1 MKYYM
6 SAVLLLFASA
16 CSSNQEATHQDHER
30 SSQTSTALKHSGLS
44 VPLAIKAEHKH
55 LHHELEAAVASGG
68 TTATR
73 AREVAAILLPHFE
86 EEEAY
91 AMPPLG
97 LLESMARKE
106 PLDQAHVQAAI
117 GMADRLRDEYGKMLK
132 EHEVMTVALRKLA
145 AAARDEDKREQAA
158 FAESLIMHAQNEEQV
173 LYPATL
179 VIGDYLRLQRASRQA
194 D

>member
-1 MKYYM
+1 M
-6 SAVLLLFASA
+6 SAVLLLFAAA
-16 CSSNQEATHQDHER
+16 CSSNQQATQQVHNEP
-30 SSQTSTALKHSGLS
+30 SSHTSSALKHSKLS
-44 VPLAIKAEHKH
+44 VPPAIRAEHEH

-68 TTATR
+68 TTGAR
-73 AREVAAILLPHFE
+73 AREVAAVLLPHFE

-106 PLDQAHVQAAI
+106 PLDEAQVQAAI
-117 GMADRLRDEYGKMLK
+117 GMADRLRHEYGKMLK
-132 EHEVMTVALRKLA
+132 EHEVMTVALHKLA
-145 AAARDEDKREQAA
+145 AAAKDENKPEQVA

-179 VIGDYLRLQRASRQA
+179 VIGDYLKLQRASRRA